1 MNWYEAEVTALEQ
14 TLRSS
19 PLPKRVIA
27 FYGSSSIRMWSTLAA
42 DFPDLPVINLGFGGS
57 TLAAC
62 AYFFER
68 LVPACRP
75 RSIVFYAGDNDLGD
89 GQSPQQVQESFQAL
103 RQKVISGLGPIKFVF
118 VSIKLSP
125 SRLHIRQRIELTN
138 QLIQAELADWPGAS
152 YIDVYQTMLGVDGQP
167 RRELFAEDGLH
178 LSLTGYRLWA
188 RVLKAE
194 SYKFV

>member
-1 MNWYEAEVTALEQ
+1 
-14 TLRSS
+14 
-19 PLPKRVIA
+19 
-27 FYGSSSIRMWSTLAA
+27 
-42 DFPDLPVINLGFGGS
+42 
-57 TLAAC
+57 
-62 AYFFER
+62 
-68 LVPACRP
+68 
-75 RSIVFYAGDNDLGD
+75 
-89 GQSPQQVQESFQAL
+89 VQESFQAL

>member
-1 MNWYEAEVTALEQ
+1 MMNWYEAEVTALEQ

-68 LVPACRP
+68 LVPACR
-75 RSIVFYAGDNDLGD
+75 
-89 GQSPQQVQESFQAL
+89 Q
-103 RQKVISGLGPIKFVF
+103 
-118 VSIKLSP
+118 
-125 SRLHIRQRIELTN
+125 
-138 QLIQAELADWPGAS
+138 
-152 YIDVYQTMLGVDGQP
+152 
-167 RRELFAEDGLH
+167 
-178 LSLTGYRLWA
+178 
-188 RVLKAE
+188 
-194 SYKFV
+194 